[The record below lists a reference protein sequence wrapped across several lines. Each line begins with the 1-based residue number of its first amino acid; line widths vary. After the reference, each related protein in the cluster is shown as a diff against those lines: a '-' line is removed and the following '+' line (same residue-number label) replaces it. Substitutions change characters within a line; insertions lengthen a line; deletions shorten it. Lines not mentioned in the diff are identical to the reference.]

1 MAVSP
6 SRAPVDPAVDA
17 ARLLERLG
25 FVALALCPLAA
36 LVSRRGVVVLA
47 PCGLAMIFL
56 AGVIGS
62 EGREPFAWLRRHA
75 FGLATAAG
83 AFLLFWTGLSIVW
96 TPFPLEAV
104 ARWINLAALVL
115 GAAATVATMRAH
127 VRASHLNLFPIGL
140 AAAALAAVALVA
152 RYGFDPALETDRRI
166 LDRVPLLFG
175 LLLPPCTA
183 WLMSRGR
190 LVAGALLAA
199 LVAAALTAAGGFAVV
214 GALAAGGAVYALS
227 ALRPAAGVICATALT
242 AGLVLFAPAVPFL
255 LAPLAEGVLGAG
267 HSWSEAIRVWAQT
280 VAGDPVRLITGHGFD
295 TAMRARDAGLV
306 PAGAPRGLLFEVW
319 FEVGILGAVAL
330 AVLLHRALRA
340 AAAGA
345 PAVAPGAMMTIVVA
359 VLLAVFGKA
368 GLQSWW
374 LTMLALTAVTLVAV
388 ERGQYRTVR
397 PKTRPAPLGSPTT
410 GPGPGDTRRA

>member
-1 MAVSP
+1 
-6 SRAPVDPAVDA
+6 
-17 ARLLERLG
+17 
-25 FVALALCPLAA
+25 
-36 LVSRRGVVVLA
+36 
-47 PCGLAMIFL
+47 MIFL

-152 RYGFDPALETDRRI
+152 RYGFDPALETDRTI

-340 AAAGA
+340 AAAAA